1 MTQNPTDELQV
12 QSIATRESVTKR
24 SRVQTQSKRDDKR
37 ESVERVALF
46 ERLAQP
52 RIQYPGLT
60 PADEV
65 EAARAEAL
73 LQQLASGNKPVPA
86 AQRASNARKLV
97 KKK

>member
-1 MTQNPTDELQV
+1 M
-12 QSIATRESVTKR
+12 A
-24 SRVQTQSKRDDKR
+24 QTQSRRDDKR
-37 ESVERVALF
+37 ESGERVALF

-73 LQQLASGNKPVPA
+73 LQKLASGNKPVPA
-86 AQRASNARKLV
+86 AQRASNVHKLV